1 MLNVVTAC
9 GVWVTSTVR
18 PFVISVARKLL
29 NGYYQLKDGW
39 CTNKLKKNH
48 KNSQNVVTSSNLHKM
63 GRK

>member
-9 GVWVTSTVR
+9 CVWVTSSVR

-39 CTNKLKKNH
+39 CTDKLKKIT
-48 KNSQNVVTSSNLHKM
+48 KIAKM
-63 GRK
+63 W